1 MRFIYDSQFIET
13 IRLFFHVYAKPRQCC
28 GILQEPHAEYA
39 SIPSLVQVG
48 LLGLAR
54 SLQKDLDRIADK
66 ADTSSPE
73 GLHFILTGT
82 SSSHFVYL

>member
-1 MRFIYDSQFIET
+1 MLTSAFTF
-13 IRLFFHVYAKPRQCC
+13 
-28 GILQEPHAEYA
+28 
-39 SIPSLVQVG
+39 SLVVQVG

-73 GLHFILTGT
+73 GLHYILTGAKSFPLCST
-82 SSSHFVYL
+82 HSRSMDPELHFAVNKYCVGVRYHLWG